1 MIPSLI
7 PVQIAIATK
16 KTSIMS
22 LESLPK
28 TFKAYRRTIG
38 PFPRTIELSTENL
51 PQSLS
56 PNEVLIKIHAVSL
69 NYRDHAMLS
78 GRYPIPVDDGAISAS
93 DCAAEVIAVGS
104 DVKAFTIGD
113 HVSVS
118 TLRIPFHF
126 LKAEFSYCKMCTCI
140 SGSKNVC

>member
-1 MIPSLI
+1 
-7 PVQIAIATK
+7 
-16 KTSIMS
+16 MS
-22 LESLPK
+22 LEFLPK
-28 TFKAYRRTIG
+28 IFKAYRRTIG

-104 DVKAFTIGD
+104 DVKAFAIGD
-113 HVSVS
+113 HVSTS
-118 TLRIPFHF
+118 TLYIPLHR
-126 LKAEFSYCKMCTCI
+126 LKAEFSC
-140 SGSKNVC
+140 S